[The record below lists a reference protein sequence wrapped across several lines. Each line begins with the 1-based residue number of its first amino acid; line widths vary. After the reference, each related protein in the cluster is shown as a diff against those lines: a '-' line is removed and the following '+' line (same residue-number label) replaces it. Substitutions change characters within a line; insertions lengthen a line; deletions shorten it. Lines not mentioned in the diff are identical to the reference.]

1 MNSVQAIRELLRNAE
16 DPTPQQICAW
26 LWQRGWPARVIAL
39 PKDWWANSSEL
50 EAGLWITSHQKIP
63 GQWWLVQQRQGSLQ
77 CHPLSAQGAQP
88 VKPQELQLQA
98 VSLWPQLECR
108 APASWR
114 DLQRYLKAGPA
125 VLSAVPA
132 ALMRAGIWLLLPLLL
147 AALLWQQLGLALALP
162 LAALSLVL
170 GAVLDNQW
178 NRLWLNRSE
187 RQRAALGLS
196 AMQKVLRLPL
206 PLLQACGGVGA
217 NALGSAL
224 QQIGQE
230 LPIVLGRVLPAG
242 ALLLSTT
249 AVLWIWLPR
258 LAAMGILT
266 ACAWLLGGFVVQLGV
281 EQRHKRQSPHSGRS
295 ASRSQELIENSST
308 FRLAGGEGRAL
319 SWWTESERAA
329 LGMQAG
335 VDRLNTAH
343 SWLAVLATGV
353 LLWAAIAWAPPGKQQ
368 VLALSLVALQIA
380 STRELSL
387 RLGSWSALKQ
397 HWRGAQVLLN
407 SPSEW
412 RAEAIDPGVLKGDL
426 EVRNLSFR
434 YGPELPL
441 VLSEVSF
448 SAKAGSFVA
457 VVGASGSGKS
467 SLLRLLL
474 GFEQPTDGHVLFDG
488 HSAQDLQHE
497 LLRQQIGTVLQDAKL
512 VGSTLMEVI
521 AAGRPISLEE
531 AWQAAEAAGLG
542 KDLQALPMGLQTLV
556 PAGGSNLSGGQRQR
570 LAIARALAGQPRLL
584 LLDEPTS
591 ALDNATQ
598 AQVLHGLES
607 RAITRVMVAHR
618 LNTIQDA
625 DLILVLEKGQVVEQ
639 GRYDDLLKQ
648 GGVFTQL
655 MARQLL

>member
-1 MNSVQAIRELLRNAE
+1 MNTVQAIHELLKNLE

-230 LPIVLGRVLPAG
+230 LPIVLGRVLPGG

-387 RLGSWSALKQ
+387 SLGSWSALKQ

-591 ALDNATQ
+591 ALDNGTQ
-598 AQVLHGLES
+598 AQVLKALES

>member
-1 MNSVQAIRELLRNAE
+1 LNSVQAIRELLRNTE
-16 DPTPQQICAW
+16 DPTPQQICAR

-50 EAGLWITSHQKIP
+50 EAGLWITSHQRIP
-63 GQWWLVQQRQGSLQ
+63 RQWWLVQQRQGSLQ
-77 CHPLSAQGAQP
+77 FHPLSEQGAQP

-108 APASWR
+108 TPASWR

-125 VLSAVPA
+125 VLSALPA
-132 ALMRAGIWLLLPLLL
+132 ALMRSGTWLLLPLLL
-147 AALLWQQLGLALALP
+147 AAVLWQQLSLALALP
-162 LAALSLVL
+162 LATLSLVL
-170 GAVLDNQW
+170 GVVLDNQW

-224 QQIGQE
+224 QHIGQE
-230 LPIVLGRVLPAG
+230 LPIVLGRVLPAA

-266 ACAWLLGGFVVQLGV
+266 SCAWLLGGFVVLLGV
-281 EQRHKRQSPHSGRS
+281 EQRRTRQSPHSGRS

-308 FRLAGGEGRAL
+308 FRLAGGEERAL
-319 SWWTESERAA
+319 SWWAESERAA

-335 VDRLNTAH
+335 VDRLNTAR
-343 SWLAVLATGV
+343 SWLAVLAVGV

-387 RLGSWSALKQ
+387 SLGSWSALKQ

-412 RAEAIDPGVLKGDL
+412 RPEAINPGVLKGDL

-467 SLLRLLL
+467 SLLRVLL

-488 HSAQDLQHE
+488 HNAQDLQHE
-497 LLRQQIGTVLQDAKL
+497 LLRQQIGTVLQDAQL
-512 VGSTLMEVI
+512 VGTTLMEVI

-556 PAGGSNLSGGQRQR
+556 PAGGSNLSGGQKQR

-598 AQVLHGLES
+598 AQVLHAFES

-625 DLILVLEKGQVVEQ
+625 DLILVLEKGQLVEQ

>member
-1 MNSVQAIRELLRNAE
+1 MNSVQTLRELLRNA
-16 DPTPQQICAW
+16 DDATPQQICAR

-39 PKDWWANSSEL
+39 PNDWWANSSEL

-77 CHPLSAQGAQP
+77 CHPLSAQVVQQ

-108 APASWR
+108 SPVRWR
-114 DLQRYLKAGPA
+114 DVQRYLKPGPA

-132 ALMRAGIWLLLPLLL
+132 ALIRAGTWLVLPLLL
-147 AALLWQQLGLALALP
+147 AAVLWQELSVSLALP
-162 LAALSLVL
+162 LAALSLIL
-170 GAVLDNQW
+170 GVVLDNQW

-196 AMQKVLRLPL
+196 ATQKVLRLPL

-217 NALGSAL
+217 TALGSAL

-230 LPIVLGRVLPAG
+230 LPMVLGDVLPAG
-242 ALLLSTT
+242 ALLLSST
-249 AVLWIWLPR
+249 AVLWIWLPH
-258 LAAMGILT
+258 LAAIGTL
-266 ACAWLLGGFVVQLGV
+266 ASCAWLLGGFVVLLGV
-281 EQRHKRQSPHSGRS
+281 DQRRRRQSPHSGQS

-308 FRLAGGEGRAL
+308 FRLAGGEERAL
-319 SWWTESERAA
+319 SWWAESERAA
-329 LGMQAG
+329 LGLQPG
-335 VDRLNTAH
+335 VDWLNTAR

-353 LLWAAIAWAPPGKQQ
+353 LLWAAIAWAPPGQQQ

-380 STRELSL
+380 STHELSR

-397 HWRGAQVLLN
+397 QWRGAQVLLN

-412 RAEAIDPGVLKGDL
+412 RQEAINPGVLKGDL

-434 YGPELPL
+434 YGPALPL
-441 VLSEVSF
+441 VLSDLSF
-448 SAKAGSFVA
+448 RAKAGSFVA

-474 GFEQPTDGHVLFDG
+474 GFEQPSDGDVLFDG
-488 HSAQDLQHE
+488 RNAQDLQHE
-497 LLRQQIGTVLQDAKL
+497 LLRRQIGTVLQDAKL

-591 ALDNATQ
+591 ALDNGTQ
-598 AQVLHGLES
+598 AQVLKALES

-625 DLILVLEKGQVVEQ
+625 DLILVLEKGQLVEQ